1 MSVILAKYIGN
12 FQVECLHVSSGT
24 KIITDPPLNNY
35 GQSSSFSSMDL
46 FVTSITTCIIT
57 AMHIHALLH
66 NIKLIKLEA
75 ETKTIVT
82 HEPKRIKTIEIILN
96 ISTINI
102 TEKDKI
108 ALETIA
114 KDCPLCHSLHPAL
127 ELLILFHWS

>member
-1 MSVILAKYIGN
+1 MSIVLAKYIGN

-24 KIITDPPLNNY
+24 KIITDPPLSNY

-57 AMHIHALLH
+57 VMHIHALLH
-66 NIKLIKLEA
+66 SIKLIKLEA

-82 HEPKRIKTIEIILN
+82 PEPKKIKTIEIILN

-102 TEKDKI
+102 TEEDKI

-114 KDCPLCHSLHPAL
+114 KDCPLCHSLHPTL